1 MKLRHDLVPFF
12 SESGNHHQMQVLYTG
27 GEPENSLHR
36 NTPVQQKAVEEST
49 GLTSLKETP
58 HGEGGVGM

>member
-1 MKLRHDLVPFF
+1 
-12 SESGNHHQMQVLYTG
+12 MQVLYTG